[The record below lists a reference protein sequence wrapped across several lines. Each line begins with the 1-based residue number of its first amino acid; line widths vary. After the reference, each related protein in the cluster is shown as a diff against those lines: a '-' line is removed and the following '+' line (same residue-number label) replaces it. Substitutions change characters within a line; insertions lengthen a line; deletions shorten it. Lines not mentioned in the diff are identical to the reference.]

1 MKGEDFGVRHDFDI
15 RDYGARPDPDFLNTG
30 AIQDAIDACH
40 KAGGGRVAC
49 GPGTW
54 VMGCIE
60 LRSHVETRG
69 VIRYTPR
76 KYERMVHFRKIGSEV

>member
-1 MKGEDFGVRHDFDI
+1 MRE
-15 RDYGARPDPDFLNTG
+15 
-30 AIQDAIDACH
+30 
-40 KAGGGRVAC
+40 GRSSRY
-49 GPGTW
+49 
-54 VMGCIE
+54 IE